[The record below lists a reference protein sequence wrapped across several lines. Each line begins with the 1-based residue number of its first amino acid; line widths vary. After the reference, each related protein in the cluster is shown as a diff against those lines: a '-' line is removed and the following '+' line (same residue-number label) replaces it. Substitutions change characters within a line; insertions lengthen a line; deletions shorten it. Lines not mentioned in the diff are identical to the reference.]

1 MQPELPFLGV
11 LPREKTDAI
20 LRGERVEILPHEA
33 SRFMILMDERKDRKI
48 ADLEREVA
56 AWRERFPT
64 MEYRRI
70 DDLVTLKF
78 QA

>member
-1 MQPELPFLGV
+1 MLRYRKLEPGDGTSVVMLGETRISTDQVVHELN
-11 LPREKTDAI
+11 RID
-20 LRGERVEILPHEA
+20 
-33 SRFMILMDERKDRKI
+33 
-48 ADLEREVA
+48 DLEREVI